1 MPWIKAGA
9 SVDQYINRQ
18 YCTNRSEPALGA
30 TLVCIPTSSDPL
42 KPVTWFG
49 NHETKMADTG
59 GHWLAEAV
67 VDFLRGPMYIH
78 PLMAFI
84 DEK

>member
-1 MPWIKAGA
+1 
-9 SVDQYINRQ
+9 
-18 YCTNRSEPALGA
+18 
-30 TLVCIPTSSDPL
+30 
-42 KPVTWFG
+42 
-49 NHETKMADTG
+49 MADSG